1 MVAMA
6 ATKPRTFSL
15 VVVRDGDGY
24 SVEVPALPGCFSQGR
39 TVEEAVEHAREAVR
53 LHVRAMEADG
63 EPVPDEAEHQPYL
76 TVVSV

>member
-1 MVAMA
+1 MSRY
-6 ATKPRTFSL
+6 T
-15 VVVRDGDGY
+15 VVLTPEPEAGGY
-24 SVEVPALPGCFSQGR
+24 SVSVPALPGCFSQGR
-39 TVEEAVEHAREAVR
+39 TVEEAVDHAREALR

>member
-1 MVAMA
+1 MP
-6 ATKPRTFSL
+6 ATKPRTFSI

-24 SVEVPALPGCFSQGR
+24 SVVVPALPGCFSQGR
-39 TVEEAVEHAREAVR
+39 TVEEAVEHAREAIR

-63 EPVPDEAEHQPYL
+63 EPVPDEAENQPYL

>member
-1 MVAMA
+1 MAGVA

-24 SVEVPALPGCFSQGR
+24 SVEVPAVPGCFSQGR
-39 TVEEAVEHAREAVR
+39 PVEEAVEHAREAIR

-63 EPVPDEAEHQPYL
+63 EPVPDGAEHSPYL
-76 TVVSV
+76 TMVSV